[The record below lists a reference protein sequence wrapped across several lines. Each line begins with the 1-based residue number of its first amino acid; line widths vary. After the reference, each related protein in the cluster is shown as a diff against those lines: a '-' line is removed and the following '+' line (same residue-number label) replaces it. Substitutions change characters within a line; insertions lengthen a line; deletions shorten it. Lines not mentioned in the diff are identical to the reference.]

1 MGLRPGIRSRLSVT
15 LHSTRHGAGS
25 LIIPTGRPRPSCLG
39 DIKYSIS
46 RLTKDKRR
54 GGVFIRQLNDRVSVF
69 NISFSH
75 ASTVPPPHTR
85 GPGDYPSCVYR
96 SPGSGPLREITSSM
110 LVYLSLGLTTTPGCW
125 ELPQHPG
132 ILLYINKINNKQK
145 QNKQTTNKIKQQKI

>member
-1 MGLRPGIRSRLSVT
+1 MLARSSSR
-15 LHSTRHGAGS
+15 RAD
-25 LIIPTGRPRPSCLG
+25 RDPSCLG

-75 ASTVPPPHTR
+75 ASTVPPPHAR

-96 SPGSGPLREITSSM
+96 SPGSGPLREIPSRM
-110 LVYLSLGLTTTPGCW
+110 LVYLSFRIMPSRRSSYNLKGLTTSPGCW

-132 ILLYINKINNKQK
+132 ILLYINKITRDKK
-145 QNKQTTNKIKQQKI
+145 PREKKKKTKLGKSLV

>member
-1 MGLRPGIRSRLSVT
+1 MLARSSSR
-15 LHSTRHGAGS
+15 RAN
-25 LIIPTGRPRPSCLG
+25 RDPSCLG
-39 DIKYSIS
+39 DIQYSNS

-75 ASTVPPPHTR
+75 ASTVPPPHVR

-96 SPGSGPLREITSSM
+96 SPGSGPLREIPSRM
-110 LVYLSLGLTTTPGCW
+110 LVYLSFRIMPSRRSSYNLKGLTTTPGCW

-132 ILLYINKINNKQK
+132 ILLYINKINNKK
-145 QNKQTTNKIKQQKI
+145 QNKTNNQQIK